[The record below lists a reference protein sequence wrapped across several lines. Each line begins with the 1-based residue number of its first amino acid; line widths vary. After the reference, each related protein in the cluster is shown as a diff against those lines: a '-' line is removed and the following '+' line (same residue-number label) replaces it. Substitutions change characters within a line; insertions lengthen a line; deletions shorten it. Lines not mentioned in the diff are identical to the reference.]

1 VSWYLTVTRRAV
13 GGSLVVTAAGR
24 LGSAAAP
31 ELAAALRTAADE
43 GLQVVLDLTGVDYIS
58 SAGIQIITMAA
69 SGLHSGGTTLLVR
82 GASGATQV
90 SLELAGPLANVSY
103 PG

>member
-1 VSWYLTVTRRAV
+1 VSWYLTITRRAV
-13 GGSLVVTAAGR
+13 GRSLVVTAAGR

-31 ELAAALRTAADE
+31 ELAAALRIAADE

-58 SAGIQIITMAA
+58 SAGLHIIEMAA
-69 SGLHSGGTTLLVR
+69 SRLHARGTTLVVR
-82 GASGATQV
+82 GASGATQL
-90 SLELAGPLANVSY
+90 SLDLAGPLANVSY